1 MINPFQNNR
10 FWKTALPLIF
20 CLLIA
25 WSAADGQTDYGQI
38 LDYLEKVRHETGAP
52 GISATVA
59 HKGKIIFSGGVGY
72 AELDNHIPA
81 TGKTVHNIASISK
94 THAAVA
100 VMQLVEQGK
109 VDLDGPIQ
117 IVVPYFPEKRWPI
130 TLRHILTHT
139 SGIRHY
145 RNDDFGPQR
154 IKEKMHYDSLE
165 AAIEIFKNDS
175 LLFRPGEYYLYSSY
189 ASNLMQGVIETVTGV
204 GFEEYLRKNV
214 WEPAGML
221 STAFDVPERIV
232 HNRGKGYRRNRRGLL
247 TNIQYA
253 DVSYKY
259 AGGGIIS
266 TTENLVRFGMALN
279 NGTLL
284 KPETLRMMYTV
295 QVDPVMRFNP
305 RGEPTKQGH
314 KQALS
319 WFIRTDAQ
327 GRDFPSHTGTVK
339 GCRSYLLNYPE
350 EDLVV
355 ALIANIVPLDSP
367 RYGNAIAQMFLP
379 PVNKGIKK

>member
-1 MINPFQNNR
+1 MTNPFQNNR
-10 FWKTALPLIF
+10 SWKTVFPLVF

-25 WSAADGQTDYGQI
+25 WSPAIGQTDYGQI
-38 LDYLEKVRHETGAP
+38 LDYMEKVRHETGAP
-52 GISATVA
+52 GISVTVA
-59 HKGKIIFSGGVGY
+59 HKGKIIFSGGVGH

-94 THAAVA
+94 THAAAA
-100 VMQLVEQGK
+100 VMQLVEEGK
-109 VDLDGPIQ
+109 VDLDVPIQ
-117 IVVPYFPEKRWPI
+117 TYVPYFPEKPWPI

-145 RNDDFGPQR
+145 RSDDFGPQR
-154 IKEKMHYDSLE
+154 FKEKIHYDSLE
-165 AAIEIFKNDS
+165 AAIEIFKDDS
-175 LLFRPGEYYLYSSY
+175 LLFKPGEFYLYSSY
-189 ASNLMQGVIETVTGV
+189 ASNLMQGVIETVTGI
-204 GFEEYLRKNV
+204 GFEEYLKKNV

-266 TTENLVRFGMALN
+266 TTEDLVRFGMALN

-284 KPETLRMMYTV
+284 KPETLRLMYTV

-305 RGEPTKQGH
+305 QGEPTKQEH

-319 WFIRTDAQ
+319 WFIRSDAQ
-327 GRDFPSHTGTVK
+327 GRNFPSHPGSVK

-355 ALIANIVPLDSP
+355 ALIANILPLDSP
-367 RYGNAIAQMFLP
+367 KYGNAIAQMFLP
-379 PVNKGIKK
+379 PVNKGFKK